1 MSYEERPQVE
11 ITYDKDVPED
21 TRGVIDKS
29 VGSLVERST
38 RNISRQRTQRA
49 LHSEFR
55 AAEKEHLRRQIEFD
69 AESKRAFDEAK
80 ANLKTT
86 ELNTELL
93 GPSPLDEQ
101 TLKTGDLIRFG
112 TATKIFTTCHFA
124 WRWETHE
131 GPFSLSDAATVGSP
145 GNGGYAGI
153 SAYVNADV
161 AHLNAHTGVGV
172 ALTVADVNSTTP
184 VFVMGR
190 ALRWVRHEYSVFAAP
205 GNGDGTS
212 EGGVELTVL
221 ENGNFLAASPLHKIW
236 RLRLSNAE
244 VGSGGNLQDG
254 FALDDPSLSVFWTMN
269 PGSTY
274 TFNLGVWSFV
284 DCDDGIYGNSSAYG
298 YIDSNIGFLS
308 VFK

>member
-1 MSYEERPQVE
+1 MSYEESPQVE
-11 ITYDKDVPED
+11 INIDKGVPED
-21 TRGVIDKS
+21 VRGVIDKS
-29 VGSLVERST
+29 IGSLVERST
-38 RNISRQRTQRA
+38 RKISRHRAQRD

-55 AAEKEHLRRQIEFD
+55 AAQKNHLRRQIESD
-69 AESKRAFDEAK
+69 PESKRAFDEAK
-80 ANLKTT
+80 RNLTMP
-86 ELNTELL
+86 EPNTELVSR
-93 GPSPLDEQ
+93 SPLDEQ
-101 TLKTGDLIRFG
+101 MLKAGELFKFG
-112 TATKIFTTCHFA
+112 TATKVFTSFHFD
-124 WRWETHE
+124 WRWSTHD
-131 GPFSLSDAATVGSP
+131 GPYSLSDAASVGSP

-161 AHLNAHTGVGV
+161 AHLNAHAGVGV
-172 ALTVADVNSTTP
+172 ALTVADVNSTAP

-190 ALRWVRHEYSVFAAP
+190 ALRWARHEYSVFAAP

-212 EGGVELTVL
+212 EGGIELTVM
-221 ENGNFLAASPLHKIW
+221 ENGNFLTAAQNKIW
-236 RLRLSNAE
+236 RLRLSDGE